1 MDTNPKSS
9 LLSLDT
15 WFKGRWC
22 PEWALDLWLEDVGST
37 LPLWPWHVIFLTLNT
52 NIAWAFTV
60 CPTCTRHPICLL
72 ISSFPIR
79 QVSLSSLCIQED
91 WGSRDRSSSPSSSRA
106 GIQIHVCLPP
116 SFHCYTHVL
125 WASVYLWIGSAAC
138 TVYSSEGSWV
148 VPVRQKIRMC
158 HAHKGGPGH
167 IYACA
172 YAFTHTHTHTHMVV
186 HQRTSIIC
194 NPGMKNYIRLSI
206 MTLFL

>member
-52 NIAWAFTV
+52 NIAWTFTV

-125 WASVYLWIGSAAC
+125 WASVYLWIGSAAR
-138 TVYSSEGSWV
+138 TVYSSEGRHGCPPEDIHHLQS
-148 VPVRQKIRMC
+148 RDEKLY
-158 HAHKGGPGH
+158 K
-167 IYACA
+167 
-172 YAFTHTHTHTHMVV
+172 AFYNDFIPLASE
-186 HQRTSIIC
+186 RL
-194 NPGMKNYIRLSI
+194 YIQLANV
-206 MTLFL
+206 